1 MLNIL
6 YSNIYWSKTIK
17 LLLLYVVMI
26 LFIITIVLLINEF
39 YKTDNYYLKKQNK
52 TNRVIYKYKSEKTY
66 LEVIKKE
73 EVVEELEDVDE
84 VLPKAFNE
92 FYYVPKKH
100 NRIVT
105 YVKKEKQYLPVHN
118 ILKEHIEENVNKPH
132 K

>member
-26 LFIITIVLLINEF
+26 LFIIAIVLLINEF

-52 TNRVIYKYKSEKTY
+52 TNRVIYKNKSEKTY

-92 FYYVPKKH
+92 FYYVPKKY

-118 ILKEHIEENVNKPH
+118 ILNEHIEENVNKPH

>member
-26 LFIITIVLLINEF
+26 LFIIAIVLLINEF
-39 YKTDNYYLKKQNK
+39 YKTDNYYLKNQNK
-52 TNRVIYKYKSEKTY
+52 TNRVIYKNKFEKTY

-92 FYYVPKKH
+92 FYYVPKKY

-118 ILKEHIEENVNKPH
+118 ILKEHIEENVNKNH

>member
-26 LFIITIVLLINEF
+26 LFIIAIVLLINEF
-39 YKTDNYYLKKQNK
+39 YKTDNYYLKNQNK
-52 TNRVIYKYKSEKTY
+52 TNRVIYKNKSEKTY

-92 FYYVPKKH
+92 FYYVPKNH
-100 NRIVT
+100 NTIVT
-105 YVKKEKQYLPVHN
+105 YVKKEKQYIPVHN

>member
-26 LFIITIVLLINEF
+26 LFIIAIVLLINEF
-39 YKTDNYYLKKQNK
+39 YKTDNYYLKNQNK
-52 TNRVIYKYKSEKTY
+52 TNRVIYKNKSEKTY

-84 VLPKAFNE
+84 VLPKVFNE